1 MFIAGVDIGNST
13 TEVCICESQPSG
25 KLAFVSTGKTETTGL
40 KGTKDNLKGVEAALK
55 NALDKVNKPLSA
67 IELIRINQATPV
79 IGDTAMETIT
89 ETIISDS
96 TMLGHNPSTPAGQ
109 GSAFGITKHI
119 KDLYHLS
126 DQAVILIVP
135 ESYGY
140 EQVAVMLNTSDKN
153 IKGIILQRDEAVL
166 VYNRLVNKVPIL
178 DEVLKI
184 DDIPLNMPAAIEVAR
199 TGKSITNLS
208 NPYGI
213 AKMLS
218 LSAKETKQAIPI
230 AKSLIGKKSAVVIKS
245 TKGSVVEKT
254 IQAGQLK
261 FIDHDGSSHKVRV
274 DFGGQAIMSVL
285 AEIEEL
291 EDVKADEDSYVAL
304 MFNRMKESLSSLSKQ
319 GSDSLHIKDLLAID
333 TFVPVKVTGALSS
346 EVAMEKAVAIAAMV
360 KTQELPM
367 KMLAKHFASALNI
380 PVEVAGVEAVM
391 ACVGGL
397 TTPGTKLPI
406 AILDLGGGSTD
417 AGILSSDG
425 SVKSIHLAGAGSF
438 VTMMINEELA
448 LENIVIAEWIKRYPL
463 AKVNSLYHITM
474 ENGEVIFFKEPLD
487 SRLYA
492 RVVLVKEDEYVP
504 LMYDLPLEK
513 IVAVR
518 QEVKE
523 KVFVSN
529 ALRGL
534 KMIAP
539 ENNIRLIPNVVLV
552 GGSSLDF
559 EIPELIQKALANYNI
574 VSGRG
579 DIQGYLGPRNAVASG
594 LCMTYE
600 SKDNI

>member
-13 TEVCICESQPSG
+13 TEVCISDCQSTGEI
-25 KLAFVSTGKTETTGL
+25 AFVSTAKTETTGL
-40 KGTKDNLKGVEAALK
+40 KGTTDNLKGVEVAL
-55 NALDKVNKPLSA
+55 NIALTKINQPMSA
-67 IELIRINQATPV
+67 IKLIRINEATPV

-96 TMLGHNPSTPAGQ
+96 TMLGHNPSTPAGE
-109 GSAFGITKHI
+109 GVAIGVTKHI
-119 KDLYHLS
+119 KDIHRLN
-126 DQAVILIVP
+126 QEPVILIIP
-135 ESYGY
+135 KEYGY
-140 EQVAVMLNTSDKN
+140 EQVAVMLNTASKN
-153 IKGIILQRDEAVL
+153 IVGIILQNDEAVL

-178 DEVLKI
+178 DEVMKI
-184 DDIPLNMPAAIEVAR
+184 QDIPLNMAAAIEVAG
-199 TGKSITNLS
+199 TGKSVTHLS

-213 AKMLS
+213 AKAFNLT
-218 LSAKETKQAIPI
+218 AKETSQVVTI

-245 TKGSVVEKT
+245 TKGSVIEKS
-254 IQAGQLK
+254 IEAGVLD
-261 FIDHDGSSHKVRV
+261 FV
-274 DFGGQAIMSVL
+274 DEEGKSYQVPLDRGGLAIMEQVE
-285 AEIEEL
+285 AIKEIS
-291 EDVKADEDSYVAL
+291 DVKADSGSYVSL
-304 MFNRMKESLSSLSKQ
+304 MFNRMKESLSSLSSQ
-319 GSDSLHIKDLLAID
+319 SADDLHIKDLLAID
-333 TFVPVKVTGALSS
+333 TFVPVKVSGALSS

-367 KMLAKHFASALNI
+367 KKLATYFEEKLHI
-380 PVEVAGVEAVM
+380 PVEVAGVEAAM
-391 ACVGGL
+391 ASVGAL
-397 TTPGTKLPI
+397 TTPGTTLPI

-417 AGILSSDG
+417 AAILSEDG
-425 SVKSIHLAGAGSF
+425 RIKSIHLAGAGAF

-492 RVVLVKEDEYVP
+492 RVILVKEEEFIP

-513 IVAVR
+513 IVSIR
-518 QEVKE
+518 QQVKE

-529 ALRGL
+529 TLRGL
-534 KMIAP
+534 KKIAP
-539 ENNIRLIPNVVLV
+539 DNNIRLIPNVVLV

-559 EIPELIQKALANYNI
+559 EIPELIGKALADYNI

-579 DIQGYLGPRNAVASG
+579 DIQGHLGARNAVATG
-594 LCMTYE
+594 LCMTYD